1 MNNNILGLSID
12 RASQGLTNL
21 ITINGDKSWTTH
33 VRDIR
38 KELENVEN
46 LNVSSAALMLTC
58 IDTGHLLTLGSWIEG
73 RGGDYI
79 SAWIYVP
86 ASINIMGKDLVNVIE
101 IVKQEILADRRDDD
115 RLREVFAKTYAL
127 AEAKKITVQSSG
139 EKYAYRCYGSR
150 AKYTLA
156 ELLSEMFQ
164 PCYKNY
170 KRVVLIDNATSHKCV
185 AGDDL
190 SSQKVLPMIVIS
202 APGVVDNFVPHTN
215 NEIFDKS
222 ICAIEGDELLVEWK
236 RPGYSTI
243 KKQLKAVKDVKCP
256 VPTRNEYQVI
266 VKRSQILV
274 KNENGNIVEKYELI
288 VNGKLETADTFL
300 VSESEISKSNVQINA
315 EGYDP
320 GSKVLDLRTGGSIE
334 IKRKTLCFYV
344 IGYDGAKIEFNYSTK
359 RELTTS
365 PLMGYVVNGFKD
377 KQGRI
382 LLDQKPLFSLKTK
395 FVLALVMVVM
405 LALGSVGTWFL
416 KDWLGYG
423 ETIVYVTKPAKVDS
437 TTDMSPDK
445 EKETP
450 RDWSKIVKYLDE
462 HSAWNRTEMEELG
475 AVDLWDYLNEYQ
487 FDDILIHMD
496 ELNGSK
502 CFAELFTELEKG
514 KNATELDR
522 FNSEN
527 DFVITFE
534 KYLNRIKSLDSN
546 TEGKDGPQG
555 VVDNNKQ

>member
-46 LNVSSAALMLTC
+46 LDGSSAALMLTC

-79 SAWIYVP
+79 SAWIYIP

-202 APGVVDNFVPHTN
+202 APGVVDEFEPYIDSQ
-215 NEIFDKS
+215 IFDKP
-222 ICAIEGDELLVEWK
+222 ICAIEDDDLEVRWK
-236 RPGYSTI
+236 RSGYLPI
-243 KKQLKAVKDVKCP
+243 KKPFKVVKGVKCP
-256 VPTRNEYQVI
+256 VPTRNEYKVI
-266 VKRSQILV
+266 VKYDSIHVLDKSTNNKLTDYKLTINQSLV
-274 KNENGNIVEKYELI
+274 EAGKIVAI
-288 VNGKLETADTFL
+288 SVD
-300 VSESEISKSNVQINA
+300 VISKSNVEISA
-315 EGYDP
+315 DGYDVY
-320 GSKVLDLRTGGSIE
+320 KEVLDLRKDHNTVYLQKKRQVYMFFMESKRGDNDNICIEYQTEDELESSPIRGYVLKSKPLTPERINKLLYRPYSLIMKLTLGFVMLLMLGLGFTGG
-334 IKRKTLCFYV
+334 
-344 IGYDGAKIEFNYSTK
+344 
-359 RELTTS
+359 
-365 PLMGYVVNGFKD
+365 
-377 KQGRI
+377 
-382 LLDQKPLFSLKTK
+382 
-395 FVLALVMVVM
+395 
-405 LALGSVGTWFL
+405 WFL
-416 KDWLGYG
+416 NNWFSGENELPKAKEIPKTIKSDDTEDEQENMDWEEIIKHLN
-423 ETIVYVTKPAKVDS
+423 S
-437 TTDMSPDK
+437 DK
-445 EKETP
+445 WY
-450 RDWSKIVKYLDE
+450 RS
-462 HSAWNRTEMEELG
+462 EMEKFG
-475 AVDLWDYLNEYQ
+475 AADLWDYLNKYQ
-487 FDDILIHMD
+487 FEEVLKYKDQLAESEKCKELLDEIERVKDSQKSGVYCDDDDITVQMYLDKLKEIEVD
-496 ELNGSK
+496 
-502 CFAELFTELEKG
+502 APV
-514 KNATELDR
+514 ATA
-522 FNSEN
+522 
-527 DFVITFE
+527 
-534 KYLNRIKSLDSN
+534 
-546 TEGKDGPQG
+546 
-555 VVDNNKQ
+555 DN

>member
-46 LNVSSAALMLTC
+46 LDGSSAALMLTC

-139 EKYAYRCYGSR
+139 EKYAYRCYGFR

-170 KRVVLIDNATSHKCV
+170 KRVVLIDNATNHKCV

-202 APGVVDNFVPHTN
+202 APGVVDEFEPYIDSQ
-215 NEIFDKS
+215 IFDKP
-222 ICAIEGDELLVEWK
+222 ICAIEDDDLEVRWK
-236 RPGYSTI
+236 RSGYLPI
-243 KKQLKAVKDVKCP
+243 KKPFKVVKGVKCP
-256 VPTRNEYQVI
+256 VPTRNEYKVI
-266 VKRSQILV
+266 VKYDSIHVLDKSTNNKLTDYKLTINQSLIEAG
-274 KNENGNIVEKYELI
+274 KIVAI
-288 VNGKLETADTFL
+288 SVD
-300 VSESEISKSNVQINA
+300 VISKSNVEISA
-315 EGYDP
+315 DGYDVY
-320 GSKVLDLRTGGSIE
+320 KEVLDLRKDHNTVYLQKKRQVYMFFMESKRGDNDNICIEYQTEDELEVCPIRGYVSSSPNLNPNGYNKLLYRPYSLIMKLTLGFVMLLMLGLGFTGG
-334 IKRKTLCFYV
+334 
-344 IGYDGAKIEFNYSTK
+344 
-359 RELTTS
+359 
-365 PLMGYVVNGFKD
+365 
-377 KQGRI
+377 
-382 LLDQKPLFSLKTK
+382 
-395 FVLALVMVVM
+395 
-405 LALGSVGTWFL
+405 WFL
-416 KDWLGYG
+416 NNWFSGENELPKAKEIPKTIKSDDTEDEQENMDW
-423 ETIVYVTKPAKVDS
+423 EEI
-437 TTDMSPDK
+437 
-445 EKETP
+445 
-450 RDWSKIVKYLDE
+450 IKYLNSDKWFR
-462 HSAWNRTEMEELG
+462 SEMEKLG
-475 AVDLWDYLNEYQ
+475 AADLWDYLNNYQ
-487 FDDILIHMD
+487 FEEVLKYKDQLAESEKCKELLDEIERVKDSQTTDVYCYDDDITVQLY
-496 ELNGSK
+496 
-502 CFAELFTELEKG
+502 
-514 KNATELDR
+514 LDKLKKI
-522 FNSEN
+522 EV
-527 DFVITFE
+527 DAPE
-534 KYLNRIKSLDSN
+534 A
-546 TEGKDGPQG
+546 
-555 VVDNNKQ
+555 VVGQ

>member
-46 LNVSSAALMLTC
+46 LDGSSAALMLTC

-79 SAWIYVP
+79 SAWIYIP

-139 EKYAYRCYGSR
+139 GKYAYRCYGSR

-202 APGVVDNFVPHTN
+202 APGVVDEFEPYIDSQ
-215 NEIFDKS
+215 IFDKP
-222 ICAIEGDELLVEWK
+222 ICAIEDDDLEVRWK
-236 RPGYSTI
+236 RSGYLPI
-243 KKQLKAVKDVKCP
+243 KKPFKVVKGVKCP
-256 VPTRNEYQVI
+256 VPTRNEYKII
-266 VKRSQILV
+266 VKYDSIHVLDKSTRKILTDY
-274 KNENGNIVEKYELI
+274 KLTINQERVEAGAK
-288 VNGKLETADTFL
+288 VP
-300 VSESEISKSNVQINA
+300 ISVDVIAKSNVEISA
-315 EGYDP
+315 DGYDVY
-320 GSKVLDLRTGGSIE
+320 KEVLDLRKDHTIYLQKKHRVYKFVVETKSGDNICLEYQTRGELEACPIRGYVSSSPNLNPNGYNKLLYRPYSLMMKLTLGFVMLLMLGLGFTGGWFLNKWYNGKSESNQTTETTKPTITQDVMSEEDIKDWEGLIKYFDEHKIWNKSQMEAYGAADMWDNLNHYQFEEFLKYKDQLAESERCKELLSEIE
-334 IKRKTLCFYV
+334 RVKDIEYSRAFCEEADLEITVQTYMNNLK
-344 IGYDGAKIEFNYSTK
+344 KIE
-359 RELTTS
+359 
-365 PLMGYVVNGFKD
+365 
-377 KQGRI
+377 
-382 LLDQKPLFSLKTK
+382 
-395 FVLALVMVVM
+395 
-405 LALGSVGTWFL
+405 
-416 KDWLGYG
+416 
-423 ETIVYVTKPAKVDS
+423 AK
-437 TTDMSPDK
+437 
-445 EKETP
+445 
-450 RDWSKIVKYLDE
+450 
-462 HSAWNRTEMEELG
+462 
-475 AVDLWDYLNEYQ
+475 
-487 FDDILIHMD
+487 
-496 ELNGSK
+496 
-502 CFAELFTELEKG
+502 
-514 KNATELDR
+514 
-522 FNSEN
+522 
-527 DFVITFE
+527 
-534 KYLNRIKSLDSN
+534 
-546 TEGKDGPQG
+546 
-555 VVDNNKQ
+555 

>member
-46 LNVSSAALMLTC
+46 LDGSSAALMLTC

-127 AEAKKITVQSSG
+127 AEAKKITVQSRG

-164 PCYKNY
+164 PCYKDY

-202 APGVVDNFVPHTN
+202 APGVVDEFEPYIDSH
-215 NEIFDKS
+215 IFDKP
-222 ICAIEGDELLVEWK
+222 ICAIEDDDLEVRWK
-236 RPGYSTI
+236 RSGYLPI
-243 KKQLKAVKDVKCP
+243 KKPFKVVKGVKCP
-256 VPTRNEYQVI
+256 VPTRNEYKVI
-266 VKRSQILV
+266 VKYDSIHVLDKSTNNKLTDYKLTINQSLV
-274 KNENGNIVEKYELI
+274 EAGKIVAI
-288 VNGKLETADTFL
+288 SVD
-300 VSESEISKSNVQINA
+300 VISKSNVEISA
-315 EGYDP
+315 DGYDVY
-320 GSKVLDLRTGGSIE
+320 KEVLDLRKDHNTVYLQKKRQVYMFFMESKRGDNDNICIEYQTEDELESSPIRGYVLKSKPLTPKHINKLLYRPYSLIMKLTLGFVMLLMLGLGFTGG
-334 IKRKTLCFYV
+334 
-344 IGYDGAKIEFNYSTK
+344 
-359 RELTTS
+359 
-365 PLMGYVVNGFKD
+365 
-377 KQGRI
+377 
-382 LLDQKPLFSLKTK
+382 
-395 FVLALVMVVM
+395 
-405 LALGSVGTWFL
+405 WFL
-416 KDWLGYG
+416 NNWFSGKYESPQTT
-423 ETIVYVTKPAKVDS
+423 ETSTITKNDDTEDEQETKNWVGIITHLDS
-437 TTDMSPDK
+437 HNVWCRS
-445 EKETP
+445 
-450 RDWSKIVKYLDE
+450 
-462 HSAWNRTEMEELG
+462 EMEAFG
-475 AVDLWDYLNEYQ
+475 AADLWDYLNNYQ
-487 FDDILIHMD
+487 FEEVLKYEDQLAASERCKQLLEEIKRVKDSQKSGEYCRDGDDEITVETYLDKLKEIEVD
-496 ELNGSK
+496 
-502 CFAELFTELEKG
+502 APV
-514 KNATELDR
+514 ATA
-522 FNSEN
+522 
-527 DFVITFE
+527 
-534 KYLNRIKSLDSN
+534 
-546 TEGKDGPQG
+546 
-555 VVDNNKQ
+555 DN